1 MRILFSMTNLD
12 LGGAQ
17 MFVMRLAEEMLR
29 RGHEVYIFNHQPEW
43 SNKEFQKSF
52 SKKLKIISYADNF
65 PPYFVWKING
75 LIHRF
80 NTEYNFRNRF
90 DEHKYRKT
98 IEKYKFDIV
107 HSQMFTSDRLIARIT
122 VEKGIPF
129 VITTHGEYELNLNE
143 GKMNFE
149 AQARKCLDLAE
160 MIVYTAEKNIEA
172 IRSLV
177 PENKPVRKISV
188 GFDGTAIPKFKVS
201 RESLGI
207 AKDDFV
213 IGMVA
218 RGIAEKGWN
227 EAISMFH
234 LIQHKYKGPR
244 KVHFVLIGNGE
255 ELRELFDSKKTENM
269 HLLQNF
275 KNTMEYFS
283 WVGEFDM
290 GILLSY
296 FKGESVPNS
305 IIEYLYHGLPVLA
318 TPMGDIPEM
327 ISSPGGMAG
336 EIVPLKSGK
345 ADFTQAAD
353 VIMKWLDQPEYF
365 SQLIGNTAAAFQKF
379 DMKNIASEYVAVY
392 EEAINRFK
400 SKITRTAD

>member
-1 MRILFSMTNLD
+1 MTNLD

-17 MFVMRLAEEMLR
+17 MFVMRLAEELLN
-29 RGHEVYIFNHQPEW
+29 RGHEVFVFNHQPEW

-65 PPYFVWKING
+65 PPYFIWKLNG

-80 NTEYNFRNRF
+80 NTEYNFRNRL
-90 DEHKYRKT
+90 DERKYRQT
-98 IEKYKFDIV
+98 LARYKFDIV
-107 HSQMFTSDRLIARIT
+107 HSQMFTSDRLIARVT
-122 VEKGIPF
+122 VESGIPF

-160 MIVYTAEKNIEA
+160 VIVYTAEKNIEA
-172 IRSLV
+172 IRSLLPV
-177 PENKPVRKISV
+177 NKPVKKISV
-188 GFDGTAIPKFKVS
+188 GFNGEAIARIPVS

-207 AKDDFV
+207 GKEDFV

-227 EAISMFH
+227 EAIEMFH
-234 LIQHKYKGPR
+234 ALQKQYNGPR
-244 KVHFVLIGNGE
+244 KVHFILIGNGE
-255 ELRELFDSKKTENM
+255 ELKELFESKKIPNM
-269 HLLQNF
+269 HLLQTF

-283 WVGEFDM
+283 WVSLFDA
-290 GILLSY
+290 GVLLSY

-318 TPMGDIPEM
+318 TPMGDIQAM
-327 ISSPGGMAG
+327 INSPQGMAG
-336 EIVPLKSGK
+336 EMVQLKNGRADFNAAASVIKKWIEDPELFNKLKS
-345 ADFTQAAD
+345 
-353 VIMKWLDQPEYF
+353 
-365 SQLIGNTAAAFQKF
+365 NTSAAFQKF
-379 DMKNIASEYVAVY
+379 DMKNIASQYLEVY
-392 EEAINRFK
+392 EEAIEKFK
-400 SKITRTAD
+400 TKTRKK

>member
-17 MFVMRLAEEMLR
+17 MFVMRLAEELLS
-29 RGHEVYIFNHQPEW
+29 RGHEIYVFNHQPEW
-43 SNKEFQKSF
+43 SNKDFQKSF

-65 PPYFVWKING
+65 PPYFIWKLNG

-80 NTEYNFRNRF
+80 NNEYNFRNRL

-98 IEKYKFDIV
+98 LAKYKFDIV
-107 HSQMFTSDRLIARIT
+107 HSQMFTSDRLIARVT
-122 VEKGIPF
+122 VESGIPF

-160 MIVYTAEKNIEA
+160 VIVYTAEKNIEA
-172 IRSLV
+172 IRSLIPV
-177 PENKPVRKISV
+177 NKPVRKISV
-188 GFDGTAIPKFKVS
+188 GFNGDSMTRFPVDRA
-201 RESLGI
+201 SLGI
-207 AKDDFV
+207 GKDDFV

-227 EAISMFH
+227 EAIEMFH
-234 LIQHKYKGPR
+234 TLQREYKGPR
-244 KVHFVLIGNGE
+244 KVHFILIGNGD
-255 ELRELFDSKKTENM
+255 ELRELFESKRIPNM

-275 KNTMEYFS
+275 KHTMEYFS
-283 WVGEFDM
+283 WVGLFDA
-290 GILLSY
+290 GVLLSY

-318 TPMGDIPEM
+318 TPMGDIQAM
-327 ISSPGGMAG
+327 ISSPVGMAG
-336 EIVPLKSGK
+336 EMVPLKSGR
-345 ADFTQAAD
+345 ADYVFAAAT
-353 VIMKWLDQPEYF
+353 IKKWIEDPGLF
-365 SQLIGNTAAAFQKF
+365 NRLKNNTSAAFQKF
-379 DMKNIASEYVAVY
+379 EMKNIANQYLEVY
-392 EEAINRFK
+392 EEAISRFRNK
-400 SKITRTAD
+400 TGRK